1 MKQKNGAL
9 YKILSISCIIAVLFS
24 ACDSASDRMKNV
36 MRKMRS
42 VPVNLSLDKME
53 CWTTDS
59 ILLVCPWKHAK
70 YKLVH
75 YVDSTTC
82 STCYLQKMA
91 LQEELFSME
100 KETDNGFYNIFVVD
114 PAKNNSNIQR
124 LKLEYDN
131 KKLPSTIFLDS
142 GGVFSKENPNIPK
155 EFLYHTFLLDKK
167 NNVVFI
173 GNPIANPSVKKK
185 MYDIIRTGLK

>member
-1 MKQKNGAL
+1 M
-9 YKILSISCIIAVLFS
+9 ICIIFS
-24 ACDSASDRMKNV
+24 ACDSASCRMKNI
-36 MRKMRS
+36 MRKMQS
-42 VPVNLSLDKME
+42 VPINLSFDKMV

-70 YKLVH
+70 YKLIH

-82 STCYLQKMA
+82 SSCYLQKMA